1 MIASPSQCLARF
13 CMSLPTLHSKDAESC
28 SQGSGWKGQVII
40 QLDVRATGAQGT
52 VVPVP
57 IIQGVRSV
65 VQAIYSLEVDCNLHT
80 ARKFRSWL
88 CRETA

>member
-1 MIASPSQCLARF
+1 MQID
-13 CMSLPTLHSKDAESC
+13 T
-28 SQGSGWKGQVII
+28 
-40 QLDVRATGAQGT
+40 RATGAQGT

-65 VQAIYSLEVDCNLHT
+65 VQAMYSLEVDCNLHT

-88 CRETA
+88 CHESA